1 MFSLNESYDIPSMDK
16 EWFYKLICIILCS
29 YLIFL
34 IYFIHNIG
42 YILNNFKNN
51 NFCKNEYYDN
61 FCVSIV

>member
-1 MFSLNESYDIPSMDK
+1 MKNYFNNY
-16 EWFYKLICIILCS
+16 
-29 YLIFL
+29 